1 MKLKGYKLE
10 TTAEKKAE
18 ELGCEGTHKHGEV
31 FMPCKSHKQY
41 VSKSKEP
48 KKQYVSKSKEPKKEL
63 DELIDFDGT
72 MNSSKIPFGLNPK
85 LHPRKTMDQTIPNA
99 RITNDPLS
107 RGFRA
112 FGAYFSPSLKEVNFE
127 DAFGYEET
135 KFMDAEDTIKY
146 LEKELGMD
154 VADAE
159 DRTIEF
165 GKKSEMDE
173 KSPYKD
179 DPNFVSRSVLK
190 EREIQ
195 EEQRQKAIKMVEDIL
210 VRKSS
215 KDNDVSDKEPKTS
228 KILQRNIKS
237 IKKLADKEGL
247 TMSEL
252 LKLIKNL

>member
-10 TTAEKKAE
+10 TTAEKKAK

-31 FMPCKSHKQY
+31 FMPCKSH
-41 VSKSKEP
+41 
-48 KKQYVSKSKEPKKEL
+48 KQYVSKSKEPKKEL

-85 LHPRKTMDQTIPNA
+85 LHPRKTMDQTIPSA

-112 FGAYFSPSLKEVNFE
+112 FGAYFSPSLNEVNFE

>member
-1 MKLKGYKLE
+1 
-10 TTAEKKAE
+10 
-18 ELGCEGTHKHGEV
+18 
-31 FMPCKSHKQY
+31 
-41 VSKSKEP
+41 
-48 KKQYVSKSKEPKKEL
+48 
-63 DELIDFDGT
+63 

-112 FGAYFSPSLKEVNFE
+112 FGAYFSPSLNEVNFE

-135 KFMDAEDTIKY
+135 KFMDAEDPIKY

-159 DRTIEF
+159 DRTKQF
-165 GKKSEMDE
+165 GKKPEMDK

-215 KDNDVSDKEPKTS
+215 KDNDVSEKEPKTS

>member
-1 MKLKGYKLE
+1 
-10 TTAEKKAE
+10 
-18 ELGCEGTHKHGEV
+18 
-31 FMPCKSHKQY
+31 
-41 VSKSKEP
+41 
-48 KKQYVSKSKEPKKEL
+48 
-63 DELIDFDGT
+63 

-112 FGAYFSPSLKEVNFE
+112 FGAYFSPSLNEVNFE

-154 VADAE
+154 VDDAE
-159 DRTIEF
+159 DRTKQF
-165 GKKSEMDE
+165 GKKPEMDE
-173 KSPYKD
+173 RSPYKD

-215 KDNDVSDKEPKTS
+215 KDNDVSNKEPKTS

>member
-1 MKLKGYKLE
+1 MKLKGYKSV
-10 TTAEKKAE
+10 TTAEKKAK

-41 VSKSKEP
+41 VSKSKE
-48 KKQYVSKSKEPKKEL
+48 SKKEL

>member
-1 MKLKGYKLE
+1 MKLKGYKSV
-10 TTAEKKAE
+10 TTAEKKAK

-31 FMPCKSHKQY
+31 FMPCKSH
-41 VSKSKEP
+41 
-48 KKQYVSKSKEPKKEL
+48 KQYVSKSKEPKKEL

-85 LHPRKTMDQTIPNA
+85 LHPRKTMDQTIPSA

-112 FGAYFSPSLKEVNFE
+112 FGAYFSPSLNEVNFE

-135 KFMDAEDTIKY
+135 KFMNAKETIEY
-146 LEKELGMD
+146 LKNELGMEEE
-154 VADAE
+154 DAKE
-159 DRTIEF
+159 RAEQF
-165 GKKSEMDE
+165 GKKEPMDK

-179 DPNFVSRSVLK
+179 DKNFVSRSVLK

-210 VRKSS
+210 VKKSS

-237 IKKLADKEGL
+237 LKKLADKEGL

>member
-1 MKLKGYKLE
+1 MKLKGYKSV
-10 TTAEKKAE
+10 TTAEKKSK

-31 FMPCKSHKQY
+31 FMPCKSH
-41 VSKSKEP
+41 
-48 KKQYVSKSKEPKKEL
+48 KQYVSKSKEPKKEL

-112 FGAYFSPSLKEVNFE
+112 FGAYFSPSLNEVNFE

-154 VADAE
+154 VDDAE
-159 DRTIEF
+159 DRTKQF
-165 GKKSEMDE
+165 GKKPEMDE
-173 KSPYKD
+173 RSPYKD

-215 KDNDVSDKEPKTS
+215 KDNDVSNKEPKTS